1 MLPLSHSAGRA
12 GIKGQQ
18 MKSDFR
24 LSLSSIAS
32 VAVIA
37 SSLGMSSAAQAGD
50 KIFDELRFGASASV
64 QGGHSHEDGVFPEIT
79 ALFDPFG
86 FEQATGWKQQLMH
99 PRVHV
104 GTSIGTAGEATQFFA
119 GFTWTVDLSDKIFAE
134 AGFGGVIHTGE
145 LRDDDDHPDLGC
157 RVLFHE
163 YLGAGYRFNSNWNVM
178 AQLAHS
184 SNANLCDGP
193 NDGMTRAGLMV
204 GYKF

>member
-1 MLPLSHSAGRA
+1 
-12 GIKGQQ
+12 
-18 MKSDFR
+18 MKFDFPSFLLR
-24 LSLSSIAS
+24 LSGIAS
-32 VAVIA
+32 VAAIA
-37 SSLGMSSAAQAGD
+37 SSLGMSSAAAAAD
-50 KIFDELRFGASASV
+50 KVFDELRFGASASI
-64 QGGHSHEDGVFPEIT
+64 QGGHSGEDGVFPEIT

-119 GFTWTVDLSDKIFAE
+119 GFTWTVDLSDRIFAE
-134 AGFGGVIHTGE
+134 AGFGGVVHTGD
-145 LRDDDDHPDLGC
+145 LRGNDDGPDLGC

-163 YLGAGYRFNSNWNVM
+163 YLGAGYRFDSNWNVM

>member
-1 MLPLSHSAGRA
+1 
-12 GIKGQQ
+12 
-18 MKSDFR
+18 MKADFR
-24 LSLSSIAS
+24 SLLLRLSCIAS

-37 SSLGMSSAAQAGD
+37 SSFAMSSSAQAGD
-50 KIFDELRFGASASV
+50 KIFDELRFGASVSV
-64 QGGHSHEDGVFPEIT
+64 QNGHSREDGVFPEIT

-86 FEQATGWKQQLMH
+86 FEQATDWKQQLMH

-104 GTSIGTAGEATQFFA
+104 GTSIGTAGEASQFFA

-134 AGFGGVIHTGE
+134 AGFGGVIHTGDI
-145 LRDDDDHPDLGC
+145 RGNDDGPDLGC

-163 YLGAGYRFNSNWNVM
+163 YVGAGYRFTGNWNVM

-193 NDGMTRAGLMV
+193 NDGMTRAGLLV